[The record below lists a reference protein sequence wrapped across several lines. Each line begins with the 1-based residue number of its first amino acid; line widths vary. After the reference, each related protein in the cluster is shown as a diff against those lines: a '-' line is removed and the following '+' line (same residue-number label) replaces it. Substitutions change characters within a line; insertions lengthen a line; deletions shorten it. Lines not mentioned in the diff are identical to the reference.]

1 MQRYKTYTLCSP
13 SHIVVFVILF
23 VYFQVKTQ
31 KVFVKEKH
39 SLHKKNR
46 RKVRFIVYTSFS
58 STSITLVYPYINVC
72 ILIVFNSYSIYL
84 FFVLVFIYLLL
95 NIDTNVTD
103 VKVATDLIHCMLY
116 LVWSWCIKV
125 QWSLCTLVDFNIF
138 NYTITNKWVC
148 TCRLCSLV

>member
-13 SHIVVFVILF
+13 SQIVVFAILF

-116 LVWSWCIKV
+116 LVWS
-125 QWSLCTLVDFNIF
+125 
-138 NYTITNKWVC
+138 
-148 TCRLCSLV
+148 